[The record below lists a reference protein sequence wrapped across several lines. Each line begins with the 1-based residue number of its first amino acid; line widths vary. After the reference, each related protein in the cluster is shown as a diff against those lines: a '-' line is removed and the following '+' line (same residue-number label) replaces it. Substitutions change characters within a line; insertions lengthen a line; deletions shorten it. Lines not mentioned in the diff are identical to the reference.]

1 MADDLDTDVEESDTD
16 AATEAPE
23 KERLDLQVE
32 VSEAGPC
39 RKHIR
44 VTIPRATIDQVLDSV
59 VVNFAEKAEVPGF
72 RKGHAPDSLLR
83 RRFRKE
89 LSQDVKQRL
98 LLDSLEQIAE
108 EQEIVPI
115 DEPHLD
121 VENIEI
127 PEEGDFEFEFDVE
140 VRPEFDLP
148 DYSGLKIERPISEVN
163 DQQVE
168 AYLVRFLEQYGE
180 LEPVDEPARAGD
192 HLTVKATFTH
202 QGAVLKTIDE
212 LGIRV
217 RPIVR
222 FQDAE
227 LTGFDKLMVGAKVGD
242 VLQTELTVSIQA
254 GSLAIR
260 GEKVQAAFEVL
271 DVKRLR
277 LPVLDEAFFNRIN
290 VDSEEDLR
298 DRVKGTMDRQV
309 TYQQRQAVR
318 EQVLAFITNSAKW
331 ELPEAL
337 LTKQSENALRREI
350 LEMQQAGFTSQEILA
365 RENELRQK
373 SLSTTEQNL
382 KQHFVLDRI
391 AEKEGIKITDEE
403 IDNEVYW
410 MAMQRGEN
418 PRKTRARLQRSGM
431 VENLE
436 AQIRERMAV
445 DVILKSAKFTDVPM
459 TPLVEPN
466 VEAVSRSICSTIDVA
481 EEAVGDEEE

>member
-1 MADDLDTDVEESDTD
+1 MANELDTEVTD
-16 AATEAPE
+16 GEVSETPE
-23 KERLDLQVE
+23 KPRLDLKVE
-32 VSEAGPC
+32 VADAGPC

-44 VTIPRATIDQVLDSV
+44 VCIPRATIDQVLDSV
-59 VVNFAEKAEVPGF
+59 VGDFSGKAEVPGF
-72 RKGHAPDSLLR
+72 RKGHAPDTLLR
-83 RRFRKE
+83 KRFRKE

-98 LLDSLEQIAE
+98 LLDSLEQIAA

-121 VENIEI
+121 VDNIEI
-127 PEEGDFEFEFDVE
+127 PDEGDFEYEFDVE

-148 DYSGLKIERPISEVN
+148 NYAGLQIERPVSEVS
-163 DQQVE
+163 DKEVE

-180 LEPVDEPARAGD
+180 LEPIEEPAAVGD

-202 QGAVLKTIDE
+202 EGNVLKTIDE
-212 LGIRV
+212 IGIRV

-227 LTGFDKLMVGAKVGD
+227 LSGFDKLMVGAKVGD
-242 VLQTELTVSIQA
+242 TRETEVKVSIQA
-254 GSLAIR
+254 NVMAMR
-260 GEKVQAAFEVL
+260 GESVQAKFEVL

-277 LPVLDEAFFNRIN
+277 LPVLDEAFFSRLN
-290 VDSEEDLR
+290 VESEEDLR
-298 DRVKGTMDRQV
+298 DRVANTMNRQV

-318 EQVLAFITNSAKW
+318 EQVLEFITNSADW
-331 ELPEAL
+331 ALPEEL

-391 AEKEGIKITDEE
+391 AEKEEISITEDDINDE
-403 IDNEVYW
+403 IYW

-418 PRKTRARLQRSGM
+418 PRRTRARLQRSGM
-431 VENLE
+431 IENLE
-436 AQIRERMAV
+436 AQIRERKAV
-445 DVILKSAKFTDVPM
+445 DVILESAKFKDVPM
-459 TPLVEPN
+459 TPLVEPD
-466 VEAVSRSICSTIDVA
+466 VEAVNRSICSTIDAAA
-481 EEAVGDEEE
+481 EEDVDDEE

>member
-1 MADDLDTDVEESDTD
+1 MANELE
-16 AATEAPE
+16 TEVTEGEGSETPE
-23 KERLDLQVE
+23 KPRLDLQVE
-32 VSEAGPC
+32 VSDAGPC

-44 VTIPRATIDQVLDSV
+44 VNIPRATIDQVLDSV
-59 VVNFAEKAEVPGF
+59 VGDFSGKAEVPGF

-83 RRFRKE
+83 KRFRKE

-98 LLDSLEQIAE
+98 LLDSLEQIAA

-127 PEEGDFEFEFDVE
+127 PEEGDFEYEFDVE
-140 VRPEFDLP
+140 VRPEFELP
-148 DYSGLKIERPISEVN
+148 NYSGLKIERPVSEVS
-163 DQQVE
+163 DKEIE

-180 LEPVDEPARAGD
+180 LEPIEEPAQLGD

-202 QGAVLKTIDE
+202 QDNPLKTIDE

-217 RPIVR
+217 RPNVR

-227 LTGFDKLMVGAKVGD
+227 LSGFDKLMVGAKVGD
-242 VLQTELTVSIQA
+242 VKETELSVSIQA
-254 GSLAIR
+254 SQMAMR
-260 GEKVQAAFEVL
+260 GEKVRATFEVL

-277 LPVLDEAFFNRIN
+277 LPVLDEGFFSRIN
-290 VDSEEDLR
+290 VDSEDDLR
-298 DRVKGTMDRQV
+298 ERIANTMRRQV

-318 EQVLAFITNSAKW
+318 EQVLDFITNSADW
-331 ELPEAL
+331 ALPEEL

-373 SLSTTEQNL
+373 SLSTTERNL
-382 KQHFVLDRI
+382 KEHFVLDRI
-391 AEKEGIKITDEE
+391 AEKEGITITDDDINDE
-403 IDNEVYW
+403 IYW

-418 PRKTRARLQRSGM
+418 PRRTRARLQRSGM
-431 VENLE
+431 IENLE
-436 AQIRERMAV
+436 AQIRERKAV
-445 DVILKSAKFTDVPM
+445 DVILESAKFKDVPM
-459 TPLVEPN
+459 TPLVEPD
-466 VEAVSRSICSTIDVA
+466 VEAVNRSICSTIDAA
-481 EEAVGDEEE
+481 EEEDVDDDE